1 MSEATTLGFLGP
13 IATGILGY
21 LVLREPY
28 TRREAAAGGEPVLR
42 AVIQYMSSLTVLHV
56 SYIRLL
62 ARHPAVSLIGVI
74 LIARPTFLFG
84 APPRISDGL
93 PVSPDWGD
101 EVSSG
106 SRTSWHDKVYDP
118 DTGALIRHDTP
129 AERLTSVGFALLGVC
144 GASGACESGKIRE
157 RWEKEITTERSLA
170 LPADI
175 TIRAIGHR
183 ARPFHS
189 IVYFCIYC
197 VAVSIV

>member
-1 MSEATTLGFLGP
+1 
-13 IATGILGY
+13 
-21 LVLREPY
+21 
-28 TRREAAAGGEPVLR
+28 
-42 AVIQYMSSLTVLHV
+42 LHERPT
-56 SYIRLL
+56 S
-62 ARHPAVSLIGVI
+62 RHPAVSLIGVI

-144 GASGACESGKIRE
+144 GASGACKS
-157 RWEKEITTERSLA
+157 EKMQRRMGEGVEAEHHST

-197 VAVSIV
+197 VAVSIL